1 MALAKKAHEAITVLE
16 KKEEEERRARAAS
29 MHRKDEEMATQLM
42 HRRYDK
48 YSLHSQYS
56 VCGA

>member
-48 YSLHSQYS
+48 YLLHT
-56 VCGA
+56 